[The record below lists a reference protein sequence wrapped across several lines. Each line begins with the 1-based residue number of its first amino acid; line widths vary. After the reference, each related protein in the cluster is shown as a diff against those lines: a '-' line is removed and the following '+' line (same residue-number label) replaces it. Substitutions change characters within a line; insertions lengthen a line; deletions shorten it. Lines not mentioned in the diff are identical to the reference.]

1 MIRVPRWLVSTLGAL
16 FSVFHAVLGY
26 AALAEYENPI
36 QGAVAVTLYL
46 VAVFAT
52 AVLYRGLRLPIAQ
65 ALINLTVSI
74 FVPFLT
80 NVNLDPTQ
88 ASAHSTWY
96 VIGIATLLAGT
107 AVRQQVVI
115 AWIGTGILV
124 LQQLLWAGFLIG
136 WQTGLAGALMLVFA
150 GHAISNGIENAAKE
164 AIRYTAQTLE
174 NETQLVVS
182 KASALERRKR
192 LDFALAGAL
201 PMLKIIESKNGQLT
215 NAERNE
221 ARLLEAALR
230 DEIRG
235 RELIDDEVRA
245 AVRAARERGIEVVIL
260 DEGGVDHL
268 SSAEKSEIL
277 GKVCGAINGVEQGRI
292 TLRAP
297 VGEAWRVTL
306 VATRPGIAKPDI
318 WLKF

>member
-1 MIRVPRWLVSTLGAL
+1 LIRVPRWLVSTLGAL

-26 AALAEYENPI
+26 AALTEYENPN

-46 VAVFAT
+46 FAVFAT
-52 AVLYRGLRLPIAQ
+52 AVFYRGLKLPISQ
-65 ALINLTVSI
+65 ALINLAVSI
-74 FVPFLT
+74 FVPYLT
-80 NVNLDPTQ
+80 NINLDPTQ
-88 ASAHSTWY
+88 ASPHSTWY
-96 VIGIATLLAGT
+96 VIGVATLLAGT

-124 LQQLLWAGFLIG
+124 FQQILWAGFLIG

-164 AIRYTAQTLE
+164 ALRYTEQTLE

-182 KASALERRKR
+182 KASAAERRAR

-201 PMLKIIESKNGQLT
+201 PMLRTIESKNGQLT
-215 NAERNE
+215 NDERKE

-235 RELIDDEVRA
+235 RELMNDEVRSA
-245 AVRAARERGIEVVIL
+245 ARAARVRGIEIVIL

-277 GKVCGAINGVEQGRI
+277 GKVCGAINGVVQGRV

-306 VATRPGIAKPDI
+306 VATRPGIAKPDV

>member
-26 AALAEYENPI
+26 AALSEYENPI
-36 QGAVAVTLYL
+36 QGALAVTLYL
-46 VAVFAT
+46 FAVFAT
-52 AVLYRGLRLPIAQ
+52 AVFYRGLKLPISQ
-65 ALINLTVSI
+65 ALMNLAISI
-74 FVPFLT
+74 FVPYLT
-80 NVNLDPTQ
+80 NLNLNPTQ
-88 ASAHSTWY
+88 LSTHSTWY
-96 VIGIATLLAGT
+96 VIGVATLLAGT

-115 AWIGTGILV
+115 AWIGIFILV
-124 LQQLLWAGFLIG
+124 FQQIIWAGFLVG

-150 GHAISNGIENAAKE
+150 GHAISKGIENAAKE
-164 AIRYTAQTLE
+164 ALRYTEQTLAS
-174 NETQLVVS
+174 ETQLVVS
-182 KASALERRKR
+182 KVSAAERRSR

-201 PMLKIIESKNGQLT
+201 PMLRTIESKNGQLT
-215 NAERNE
+215 NAERKE

-235 RELIDDEVRA
+235 RELMNDEVRSA
-245 AVRAARERGIEVVIL
+245 ARAARVRGIEIVIL

-277 GKVCGAINGVEQGRI
+277 SKVCGAINGVEQGRV

-297 VGEAWRVTL
+297 VGETWRVTL
-306 VATRPGIAKPDI
+306 VATRPGIAKPDV

>member
-16 FSVFHAVLGY
+16 FSIFHAVLGY
-26 AALAEYENPI
+26 AALSEYVNPLH
-36 QGAVAVTLYL
+36 GAVGVILYL
-46 VAVFAT
+46 FAVLAT
-52 AVLYRGLRLPIAQ
+52 AVLYRGRKLPEAQ
-65 ALINLTVSI
+65 ALINLAISI
-74 FVPFLT
+74 FVPYLI
-80 NVNLDPTQ
+80 NLNLDPAT
-88 ASAHSTWY
+88 ATAHSTWY

-115 AWIGTGILV
+115 AWIGILI
-124 LQQLLWAGFLIG
+124 LAFQQILWAGFLIG

-150 GHAISNGIENAAKE
+150 GHAISKGIENAAKE
-164 AIRYTAQTLE
+164 ALRYTDLRLD
-174 NETQLVVS
+174 NEGQLVVS
-182 KASALERRKR
+182 KAAAAERKTR
-192 LDFALAGAL
+192 LDFALAGAF
-201 PMLKIIESKNGQLT
+201 PMLETIVQKNGQLS
-215 NAERNE
+215 EDEKKE

-235 RELIDDEVRA
+235 RGLMSDEVRA
-245 AVRAARERGIEVVIL
+245 AARAARERGVEVLIL
-260 DEGGVDHL
+260 DEGGVDQMSL
-268 SSAEKSEIL
+268 EERRKIMGNVCEAI
-277 GKVCGAINGVEQGRI
+277 KVVDQGRI